1 MVRRAVSIPVVGIG
15 MPTIVAGILIG
26 PAAGLDAGFKRV
38 IEVVVASDANPVISV
53 EATATATRNVNDV

>member
-1 MVRRAVSIPVVGIG
+1 

-38 IEVVVASDANPVISV
+38 IEVVVVSHADPVIAV
-53 EATATATRNVNDV
+53 EATAAATRDVNDF

>member
-1 MVRRAVSIPVVGIG
+1 MR
-15 MPTIVAGILIG
+15 TIVAVAGIILIV
-26 PAAGLDAGFKRV
+26 PTAGLDAGFKRV